1 MSEVYIYNTRED
13 AKISLKQ
20 ASCPHA
26 LSSLQSQ
33 YTSWTMLI
41 LDSNL
46 SEANQVG
53 GNWPL
58 RSS

>member
-1 MSEVYIYNTRED
+1 MYTTRGD

-20 ASCPHA
+20 TSCPQA

-33 YTSWTMLI
+33 YTFWTMLI

-46 SEANQVG
+46 SEAKQVDG
-53 GNWPL
+53 SWPL